1 MSREPTPYEKNMLA
15 ESIKRLEAVIT
26 MASANFPRDT
36 GISVTTSGSSPSAAC
51 TISPRTLQILID
63 AGRKVLEGEQ

>member
-1 MSREPTPYEKNMLA
+1 MSRALTPFEKDVLH

-36 GISVTTSGSSPSAAC
+36 GISVTTCGSTPSAAC
-51 TISPRTLQILID
+51 TISPRTLQILLD
-63 AGRKVLEGEQ
+63 AGRKVLEDEQ